1 MITLAAVI
9 LAVVALLSAVMV
21 RAAEARQEAPAPPV
35 RLDEERRETLED
47 GLRDLEFEYRV
58 GKLSHSD
65 YEQTRQDMERELA
78 QLGARPVA
86 EEPRAEASALA
97 CPHCGAR
104 FPTPLKFCGECGRP
118 MRRNSA

>member
-9 LAVVALLSAVMV
+9 LAVVALLSAVLV
-21 RAAEARQEAPAPPV
+21 RAADVRQDEPAPPV
-35 RLDEERRETLED
+35 KPDEERRAALED
-47 GLRDLEFEYRV
+47 GLRDLEFEHRV
-58 GKLSHSD
+58 GKLSDRD

-78 QLGARPVA
+78 QFGGRA
-86 EEPRAEASALA
+86 EAGEPRADASAWV

-118 MRRNSA
+118 MRRSSP